1 MYRREK
7 PTLKELPFPDS
18 PRSSSPVTRKG
29 FTALA
34 SYGEQM
40 VLDNLGSSLRSTLN
54 DLRGKSRISEEDVDG
69 VVREI
74 QRSLI
79 QADVDIALVQELSGS
94 IKRRALDEEP
104 PAGTSARDWVLRIVY
119 EELVALLGESTEL
132 PLEEQ
137 TILLAGLYGSGKTTT
152 AAKMAWWFS
161 KKGLRPAVIQ
171 TDTDRP
177 GAYDQSKQMAGNA
190 EVDFYGDPDEDD
202 PVEIARA
209 GLEATEGADVRIV
222 DTAGRDG
229 LNEELIAQIERIE
242 AAVEPDRNLLVLDA
256 AMGQSARQQAQEFEE
271 AIGIDGVAITKLDGT
286 AKGGGALA
294 AVNETDST
302 IAFLGTGETVKDIE
316 RFEPSSFVSRLLGMG
331 DIQQLAERVE
341 RAMEEAQEEDE
352 DWDPEDMLE
361 GQFTLKDMQ
370 KQMEA
375 MNRMGPLNQVMD
387 MIPGLGGGLMDQLP
401 DDAMDVTEE
410 RMRDFEVIMDSMTDE
425 ELENPRIVGASRTRR
440 IARGSGKPEERIREL
455 LQQHK
460 MMDRTLKQFQNIGD
474 ADMERM
480 MQQMQQG
487 GGPDMGGMGQNPFK

>member
-1 MYRREK
+1 
-7 PTLKELPFPDS
+7 
-18 PRSSSPVTRKG
+18 
-29 FTALA
+29 
-34 SYGEQM
+34 M
-40 VLDNLGSSLRSTLN
+40 VLDDLGSSLRGTLN
-54 DLRGKSRISEEDVDG
+54 DLRGKSRISEEDVDS
-69 VVREI
+69 VVKEI

-79 QADVDIALVQELSGS
+79 QADVDIGLVQELSDS
-94 IKRRALDEEP
+94 IKTRALEEEP
-104 PAGTSARDWVLRIVY
+104 PSGTSARDWVLRIVY
-119 EELVALLGESTEL
+119 EELVDLLGESTEL

-177 GAYDQSKQMAGNA
+177 GAYDQAKQMAENA
-190 EVDFYGDPDEDD
+190 EVDFYGDPDEND
-202 PVEIARA
+202 PVTIATE
-209 GLEATEGADVRIV
+209 GLEATSDADVRIV

-229 LNEELIAQIERIE
+229 LNEELIEQIERIE
-242 AAVEPDRNLLVLDA
+242 REVNPERNLLVLDA
-256 AMGQSARQQAQEFEE
+256 AMGQSAKDQAQEFEE

-331 DIQQLAERVE
+331 DIEQLAERVE
-341 RAMEEAQEEDE
+341 RAMEEAQVEDE

-361 GQFTLKDMQ
+361 GQFTLRDMK
-370 KQMEA
+370 KQMDA
-375 MNRMGPLNQVMD
+375 MNRMGPLDQVMD
-387 MIPGLGGGLMDQLP
+387 MIPGMGGGLMDQLP

-410 RMRDFEVIMDSMTDE
+410 RMRDFDVIMDSMTEE
-425 ELENPRIVGASRTRR
+425 ELENPRIISASRTKR

-460 MMDRTLKQFQNIGD
+460 MMDQTLQQFQGMGEG
-474 ADMERM
+474 DMERM
-480 MQQMQQG
+480 MQQMQQQ
-487 GGPDMGGMGQNPFK
+487 GGPGGMGGMGGGGGQNPFK